1 MIWKI
6 PVFCAV
12 LYMAVNIVAVTY
24 LFFKEKNEV
33 QMIVDA
39 IEHEDGEG

>member
-6 PVFCAV
+6 PVLCFA
-12 LYMAVNIVAVTY
+12 LYMAVNIIAVTY

-33 QMIVDA
+33 QMIIDA
-39 IEHEDGEG
+39 IECADEEG